1 MVKNFSF
8 FHTPSMFFLSDS
20 EIPTLVEYKVSS
32 KSVFNKQSQHNQS
45 PFQRGKI
52 NMREKKVRG
61 RWNKLPKIRQLK
73 GETESRRDLLQES
86 MAKLKSELE
95 MKAKLRAKKQS
106 RAEQSKAKIISSKRA
121 TTTTAEGCLCFWFE
135 KGGTIF
141 IGIGAHASTWGKG
154 LHVHGWIEMCWLRRL
169 CLDWEPSRM
178 WAPRARDENRCEIA
192 KSFFSIGR

>member
-1 MVKNFSF
+1 
-8 FHTPSMFFLSDS
+8 
-20 EIPTLVEYKVSS
+20 
-32 KSVFNKQSQHNQS
+32 
-45 PFQRGKI
+45 
-52 NMREKKVRG
+52 MREKKVRG

-121 TTTTAEGCLCFWFE
+121 TTTTEGYLCFWFE

-154 LHVHGWIEMCWLRRL
+154 LHVDGWIELCWLRRL
-169 CLDWEPSRM
+169 CLDWEPIRM

-192 KSFFSIGR
+192 KSFFLYWTIIPLPGLIIGTGVPLVANLVGAPELGFYKIEEVT

>member
-32 KSVFNKQSQHNQS
+32 KSVFNKKSQHNQS
-45 PFQRGKI
+45 PFQRGK
-52 NMREKKVRG
+52 KKYERKKSKRG

-106 RAEQSKAKIISSKRA
+106 RAEQSKNYIDQRA
-121 TTTTAEGCLCFWFE
+121 TTTTEGCLCFWFE

-154 LHVHGWIEMCWLRRL
+154 LHVDGWIEMCWLRRL

-178 WAPRARDENRCEIA
+178 WAPRARDKNRCEIA